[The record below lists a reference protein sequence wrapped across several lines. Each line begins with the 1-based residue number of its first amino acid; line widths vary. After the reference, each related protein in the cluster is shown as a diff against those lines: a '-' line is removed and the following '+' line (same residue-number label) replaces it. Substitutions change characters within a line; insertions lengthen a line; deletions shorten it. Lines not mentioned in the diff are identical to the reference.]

1 MKNHTLI
8 TFRMLTVNMTK
19 ITDKVKEK
27 MKDVKDKVVDT
38 KDKVADTTKDTV
50 GAGTKVSSK
59 SDSTR
64 EYEAREPMSPAK
76 IKEHEPTAVKRE
88 MTEKITQGGNRS
100 TNSEEAKEIARRSG
114 MAKGTAGAEET
125 GSEYEEQNKTSSN
138 TIE

>member
-1 MKNHTLI
+1 
-8 TFRMLTVNMTK
+8 MTK

-59 SDSTR
+59 SDSIR

-88 MTEKITQGGNRS
+88 MTEKITQGGKRATDLEN
-100 TNSEEAKEIARRSG
+100 AKEIARKSG
-114 MAKGTAGAEET
+114 MAKGTAGAEESGDSESENDS
-125 GSEYEEQNKTSSN
+125 GSETVE
-138 TIE
+138 